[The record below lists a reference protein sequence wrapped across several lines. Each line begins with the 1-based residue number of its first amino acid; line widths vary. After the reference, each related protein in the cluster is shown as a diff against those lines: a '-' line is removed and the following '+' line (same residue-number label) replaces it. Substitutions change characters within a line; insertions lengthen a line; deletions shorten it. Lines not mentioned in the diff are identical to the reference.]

1 MKAVL
6 FLCLLAFM
14 TCQKDI
20 IDIGKCIYKAPKVQ
34 ELIGDVI
41 AAIVNQD
48 FSKLLPK
55 LKEALPDLVKI
66 VLGCI
71 IDTDAVEEQPKLAG
85 FDPYCY
91 MKCGH
96 RDPWDR
102 QRCID
107 ECNRQNKF

>member
-1 MKAVL
+1 MKAIL

-14 TCQKDI
+14 ACEKDI

-55 LKEALPDLVKI
+55 LKEALPELIKI

-71 IDTDAVEEQPKLAG
+71 IDTNTIEEQPKLET
-85 FDPYCY
+85 FP
-91 MKCGH
+91 
-96 RDPWDR
+96 P
-102 QRCID
+102 QID
-107 ECNRQNKF
+107 FCSICDLLAPEVIEACHKMCKK